1 MGPLHLASSDGAPS
15 GGAKIHVRNRRI
27 AEVIFDVNFGP
38 LLDRV
43 MPRR

>member
-15 GGAKIHVRNRRI
+15 GGAKIHAWHRCI
-27 AEVIFDVNFGP
+27 AEVIFNVSFGA